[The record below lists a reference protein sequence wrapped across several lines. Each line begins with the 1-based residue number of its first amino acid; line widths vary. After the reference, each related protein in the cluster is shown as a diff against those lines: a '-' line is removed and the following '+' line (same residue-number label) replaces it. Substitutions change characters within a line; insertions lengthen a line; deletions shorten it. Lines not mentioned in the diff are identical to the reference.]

1 MVAAKSLLATALLAL
16 VTAGLALGD
25 NPTVK
30 LTNADQARAA
40 AALLR
45 QSDFGAGWSGG
56 RTKASPITSPSCPGF
71 DPKESDLVVTG
82 HADAKYTFRQGGV
95 QLDQDVQVLAS
106 VAAVQKDFSRT
117 ISPALGRC
125 LALQMRKSP
134 NVVDAVVAKIPFPP
148 TGTVSAVYR
157 ALITVRVGK
166 GHGKLLSDF
175 VFFGEGRVEYSFNVV
190 APLGA
195 GDQLVRFESA
205 LAQILLKR
213 AGAAPA

>member
-1 MVAAKSLLATALLAL
+1 VVAAKSLLATALLAL
-16 VTAGLALGD
+16 VSTSVALGD

-30 LTNADQARAA
+30 LSHDDQARAA

-45 QSDFGAGWSGG
+45 KSDFGVGWRGG
-56 RTKASPITSPSCPGF
+56 RTKASPLKSPSCPGF

-82 HADAKYTFRQGGV
+82 HADARYTFQQGGV
-95 QLDQDVQVLAS
+95 EVDQDVQVLINS
-106 VAAVQKDFSRT
+106 GAVQKDFSRT

-125 LALQMRKSP
+125 LAFQLRKSP
-134 NVVDAVVAKIPFPP
+134 NVVAVSVSKLHFPP
-148 TGTVSAVYR
+148 TGTVSAAYR
-157 ALITVRVGK
+157 AVVTVRSGK
-166 GHGKLLSDF
+166 SRGKVLSDF
-175 VFFGEGRVEYSFNVV
+175 VFFGEGRLEYSFNVV

-195 GDQLVRFESA
+195 GNQLVTFESA